1 MKVRRVK
8 AKVKVRVMTQR
19 DTRFPDTQVNAT
31 NVPNPIIFSN
41 ASLEDL
47 IDMTLAETKKLS
59 LVSQKAL
66 VTA

>member
-1 MKVRRVK
+1 
-8 AKVKVRVMTQR
+8 MTQR